1 MEDAISPFLDYSIAQ
16 EQSRDVRS
24 CEATSWDLGGEER
37 RRRISTTGTM
47 KERVFPE
54 PVAASTATS
63 LCDRR
68 CGMVAACTGVQRR
81 KPPRCSASTTS
92 ADNAGDISKNFCS
105 VNAPCAAAAAGGEDV
120 AIGDW
125 EALCLG
131 FGPLL
136 VGFRRFLLAQNEGY
150 KRIGH

>member
-1 MEDAISPFLDYSIAQ
+1 MKEG
-16 EQSRDVRS
+16 SREFGS

-47 KERVFPE
+47 KARVFPE

-63 LCDRR
+63 LCDSR

-92 ADNAGDISKNFCS
+92 ADSAGDISENFRS
-105 VNAPCAAAAAGGEDV
+105 VSAPRAAAGGGGVDV
-120 AIGDW
+120 AMGS
-125 EALCLG
+125 ALL
-131 FGPLL
+131 
-136 VGFRRFLLAQNEGY
+136 R
-150 KRIGH
+150 